1 MQVNHRLN
9 VEILKMVS
17 KPEILLLSGIS
28 LTGNLFYWSDGTRHR
43 GGVSLIRAFMR
54 NCGNLCSNVKGKVQ
68 AAEIARLKTEVLHRG
83 GLTCSSDEAAVMAVE
98 RRS

>member
-1 MQVNHRLN
+1 MNHCSSIENVRRYQNQRVEVALGQVQR
-9 VEILKMVS
+9 
-17 KPEILLLSGIS
+17 KPV
-28 LTGNLFYWSDGTRHR
+28 YWLDDIRYI

-54 NCGNLCSNVKGKVQ
+54 NCGNLCSNDKGKVQ
-68 AAEIARLKTEVLHRG
+68 AAKIARLKTEVLHRD